1 MAGRTFYI
9 YCHTAP
15 NGKRYIGQTCANKP
29 ERRWGRGYK
38 NCHRIEHAI
47 EKYGWE
53 NFEHS
58 VLMICHSKQMADLLE
73 VNLIAFFDTTNPN
86 RGYNILMGGG
96 GRIDFS
102 PSEETR
108 RKISKSLTG
117 RKGRIPSA
125 EVRRR
130 MSEAQKKAYAN
141 GSKRRF
147 NELPEKSQDRIRGAL
162 RREAAKKRR
171 SVVQFDLDG
180 NQVAVYPS
188 VAEAC
193 RATGTFQSGLILCCQ
208 GTRKKAN
215 GFTWRY
221 QDKPETFPS
230 PIKGLF
236 S

>member
-1 MAGRTFYI
+1 MARRTFYI

-29 ERRWGRGYK
+29 ERRWGKGYK
-38 NCHRIEHAI
+38 SCYRMEYAI
-47 EKYGWE
+47 KKYGWE
-53 NFEHS
+53 NFEHY
-58 VLMICHSKQMADLLE
+58 VLMICHTKQMADLLE
-73 VNLIAFFDTTNPN
+73 TKLIAFFDTTNPN
-86 RGYNILMGGG
+86 RGYNILVGGG

-117 RKGRIPSA
+117 RKGRIPNA

-130 MSEAQKKAYAN
+130 MSEAQKESYAN
-141 GSKRRF
+141 GSRRRL
-147 NELPEKSQDRIRGAL
+147 NELPKESQDCIRGVL

-171 SVVQFDLDG
+171 PVVQFDLDG
-180 NQVAVYPS
+180 NQVAIYPS

-193 RATGTFQSGLILCCQ
+193 RATGTFQSGLINCCK
-208 GTRKKAN
+208 GSRNKAN

-221 QDKPETFPS
+221 QDQPETFPVRHT
-230 PIKGLF
+230 GLF